1 MFGEKLCL
9 QWNDFSANITSAFGD
24 LKADKDFTDITLAC
38 DDGQYL
44 YMHKFV
50 LISSSPFFRNLLK
63 NNKHSHPLIYMR
75 STKFEN
81 LTTMVDFLYHGEAN
95 VSEENLDSFL
105 ALAGELQ
112 LKGLQ
117 GDASAEMANKI
128 EEKQDKNPTMKIDQD
143 LNFVNKELRETNSI
157 RNQNHTNSSTIYAR
171 TVALSDSS
179 DLTDL
184 TELAE
189 KVKSMMSFS
198 ENNSKRNGRARI
210 CNICGK
216 EDNYTAIMQ
225 HIEAKHLDNLK
236 IPCQLCGK
244 VLKTR
249 ASLATHRSQSHK
261 Q

>member
-1 MFGEKLCL
+1 
-9 QWNDFSANITSAFGD
+9 
-24 LKADKDFTDITLAC
+24 
-38 DDGQYL
+38 
-44 YMHKFV
+44 
-50 LISSSPFFRNLLK
+50 
-63 NNKHSHPLIYMR
+63 
-75 STKFEN
+75 
-81 LTTMVDFLYHGEAN
+81 
-95 VSEENLDSFL
+95 
-105 ALAGELQ
+105 
-112 LKGLQ
+112 
-117 GDASAEMANKI
+117 
-128 EEKQDKNPTMKIDQD
+128 MKIDQD
-143 LNFVNKELRETNSI
+143 LSFVNKELRETKPI
-157 RNQNHTNSSTIYAR
+157 QNRYQTNNSTIYER
-171 TVALSDSS
+171 TVALIDSS